1 MANYNI
7 DSGSS
12 APQGYRNVD
21 LNATGS
27 KYAADYSHDLSIL
40 IEKATNKAI
49 FDAAPQQYMDLKLL
63 NMKSFIPVN
72 SDEFYYQEMGY
83 QRQAL
88 TVDGAVAAPAQD
100 ATSDITL
107 VSVEGIAEDMIIVFS
122 GGEKGIVRD
131 IAGLVI
137 TVAPLT
143 GETLPAVADEEVI
156 SVLST
161 VEGDGIEGFA
171 HYFRATTVER
181 HNYVQLFSKAI
192 RYGEVELFKLQNAA
206 ATSNF
211 LEMEKNAMFK
221 QFRTDIS
228 NAFWNGDKGEVLTA
242 KGVKAKVTQGLYPA
256 MVAAGSPSATA
267 VSDNGSASDTLQSV
281 FEELVID
288 TEYGDYGQV
297 RFAFM
302 SPKVHLAISKLYK
315 EEKTRYA
322 PNDAIASLSLDE
334 VNLGS
339 SRIVF
344 VPYSRFTDTAS
355 FPADWANKIILL
367 DMKNINL
374 RQMWAERSGE
384 TLDREGGIAK
394 TYKEMYVDA
403 NMGVQF
409 NNPLACGYIDVTFA

>member
-1 MANYNI
+1 MALYNDASSNY
-7 DSGSS
+7 G
-12 APQGYRNVD
+12 NVD

-88 TVDGAVAAPAQD
+88 TANGAVAAPATAD
-100 ATSDITL
+100 TTSDITL
-107 VSVEGIAEDMIIVFS
+107 DSVEGIAEDMIIVFS
-122 GGEKGIVRD
+122 GGEKGIVKD

-143 GETLPAVADEEVI
+143 GETLPAVADNEVI
-156 SVLST
+156 SVLSS
-161 VEGDGIEGFA
+161 VEGDGVEGFA
-171 HYFRATTVER
+171 HYFRASTVER

-228 NAFWNGDKGEVLTA
+228 NAFWNGDKGEVTTA

-256 MVAAGSPSATA
+256 MVAAGSPNATA
-267 VSDNGSASDTLQSV
+267 VSANGGATDTLQSV

-355 FPADWANKIILL
+355 FPAEWANKIVLL